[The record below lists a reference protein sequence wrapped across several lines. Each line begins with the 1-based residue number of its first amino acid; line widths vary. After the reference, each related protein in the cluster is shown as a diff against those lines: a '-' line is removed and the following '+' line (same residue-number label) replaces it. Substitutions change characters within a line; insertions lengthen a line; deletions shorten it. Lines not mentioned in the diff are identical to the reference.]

1 MEEQLLYT
9 IAANMAFS
17 TFGSRFIQLSSL
29 MAPLRRAVEERAL
42 LLHKLISCPHC
53 LCFWLSLAGSAHL
66 SHTALEAGCALLF
79 GWRGGYH
86 FNRLFDRLA
95 GEDTAPKVS
104 RQCRACDAPYER
116 KFLERQGHY
125 FCSYKCWFSH
135 LKDQR
140 RGERPVFDAEG
151 LFTRQEVYPVS
162 IKTINPTQA
171 KELLDSDENY
181 VYIDVRSM
189 PEYEVA
195 HPSGALN
202 IPIMHKESMG
212 MVPNGDFVRVVEKH
226 FARDAKLLLG
236 CQMGGRSQR
245 AAEALVAAGFQDV
258 SNVMGGFGG
267 ARDQSG
273 NVVERGWAE
282 LGLPVEQ
289 GSSEGTDYPSLSQG

>member
-1 MEEQLLYT
+1 MEERLLYT

-17 TFGSRFIQLSSL
+17 TFGNRFIQRSSL
-29 MAPLRRAVEERAL
+29 MAPLRNGVEQRIP

-53 LCFWLSLAGSAHL
+53 LCFWLSLSGSILL
-66 SHTALEAGCALLF
+66 SHTALEAGCALLL
-79 GWRGGYH
+79 GWRGGYY

-95 GEDTAPKVS
+95 GDDSAEPRGP
-104 RQCRACDAPYER
+104 RQCGACNAPYEQ
-116 KFLERQGHY
+116 KFIERQGHY
-125 FCSYKCWFSH
+125 FCSHSCWFDY
-135 LKDQR
+135 LKNQR
-140 RGERPVFDAEG
+140 RSEQPVFDTEE

-162 IKTINPTQA
+162 VKTINPTQA
-171 KELLDSDENY
+171 KELLDSDEAY
-181 VYIDVRSM
+181 TYIDVRSM

-195 HPSGALN
+195 HPAGSLN

-212 MVPNGDFVRVVEKH
+212 MIPNSDFLYVVEKH

-245 AAEALVAAGFQDV
+245 AAEALVAAGFKDV

-273 NVVERGWAE
+273 NLVEKGWAE

-289 GSSEGTDYPSLSQG
+289 GINEGTDYPSLSQ